1 MYFVSLLRLSFFL
14 LFSAGV
20 FTYGF
25 AQQRPEL
32 DNALLVKIS
41 PLSFLEPET
50 IVIQGGIEY
59 FFSPKF
65 SIQSEIGFNVGVFG
79 LPSGRGKNEDF
90 SLWRSKNELKFH
102 VKQFYLGFELFIV
115 QKDFIRSDDS
125 YSASNVATWYNTA
138 RINFQV
144 FGTGLKFGHQAYI
157 SDNILLD
164 SFVGFGFRGRYRE
177 IDVIELS
184 AFQSSEYFEET
195 FFGSSR
201 YNFEGWDSVPHIT
214 LGVKIGILT
223 GKQD

>member
-1 MYFVSLLRLSFFL
+1 MGFVYLLRFSFLTSFL
-14 LFSAGV
+14 IGIFFPGL
-20 FTYGF
+20 T
-25 AQQRPEL
+25 QQRAEL
-32 DNALLVKIS
+32 DKALLVKIS

-65 SIQSEIGFNVGVFG
+65 SIQSEIGFNGGVFG
-79 LPSGRGKNEDF
+79 IPSGRGKNEDF

-102 VKQFYLGFELFIV
+102 TKKFYVGLELFFI
-115 QKDFIRSDDS
+115 QKDFIRSEDS
-125 YSASNVATWYNTA
+125 YSAFDIATWYNAA

-157 SDNILLD
+157 SNNILLD

-177 IDVIELS
+177 VDVIELS
-184 AFQSSEYFEET
+184 AFQSSEYFEKN

-201 YNFEGWDSVPHIT
+201 YDFEGWDSVPQFTI
-214 LGVKIGILT
+214 GIKVGILT
-223 GKQD
+223 GK

>member
-1 MYFVSLLRLSFFL
+1 MDFVHLLRFSFLS
-14 LFSAGV
+14 LFSIGIFFPV
-20 FTYGF
+20 L
-25 AQQRPEL
+25 AQQRSEL
-32 DNALLVKIS
+32 DKALLVKIS

-50 IVIQGGIEY
+50 IVFQGGLEY

-65 SIQSEIGFNVGVFG
+65 SVQSEIGFNGGVFG
-79 LPSGRGKNEDF
+79 IPSGRGKNEDF

-102 VKQFYLGFELFIV
+102 AKKFYVGLELFFV

-125 YSASNVATWYNTA
+125 YSAFNDTTWYDTA

-164 SFVGFGFRGRYRE
+164 SFLGFGFRGRYRE
-177 IDVIELS
+177 VDVIELS
-184 AFQSSEYFEET
+184 AFQSSEYPEK
-195 FFGSSR
+195 FFLASNR

-214 LGVKIGILT
+214 IGVKIGILT
-223 GKQD
+223 GKQE

>member
-1 MYFVSLLRLSFFL
+1 MGFVYLLRFSFLTSFL
-14 LFSAGV
+14 IGIFFPGL
-20 FTYGF
+20 T
-25 AQQRPEL
+25 QQRAEL
-32 DNALLVKIS
+32 YKALLVKIS

-65 SIQSEIGFNVGVFG
+65 SVQSEIGFNGGVFG
-79 LPSGRGKNEDF
+79 IPSGRGKNEDF

-102 VKQFYLGFELFIV
+102 TKKFYVGLEFFFV
-115 QKDFIRSDDS
+115 QKDFIRTNDS
-125 YSASNVATWYNTA
+125 YTPFKIETWYDTA

-164 SFVGFGFRGRYRE
+164 SFVGFGIRSRYRE
-177 IDVIELS
+177 IEVLELS
-184 AFQSSEYFEET
+184 EIQNRE
-195 FFGSSR
+195 FFDGNFWAGDR
-201 YNFEGWDSVPHIT
+201 YRFNGWDSVPHFTI
-214 LGVKIGILT
+214 GIKVGILT